1 MTARW
6 PPAAWA
12 AGGILFLLL
21 ATANGAGYRY
31 GVSDQAFYL
40 PVVEHAI
47 NPELFPRDGSLID
60 AQGRLMITDEIIAT
74 VARLTSIPLETLFLA
89 GYLLSVALIWIGL
102 IAIGHRVYA
111 TPWVTP

>member
-1 MTARW
+1 MRARW

-12 AGGILFLLL
+12 AGGILFALL

-47 NPELFPRDGSLID
+47 NPEVFPRDGSLID

-74 VARLTSIPLETLFLA
+74 VARLTSIPLDTLFLA
-89 GYLLSVALIWIGL
+89 GYLS
-102 IAIGHRVYA
+102 RSR
-111 TPWVTP
+111 